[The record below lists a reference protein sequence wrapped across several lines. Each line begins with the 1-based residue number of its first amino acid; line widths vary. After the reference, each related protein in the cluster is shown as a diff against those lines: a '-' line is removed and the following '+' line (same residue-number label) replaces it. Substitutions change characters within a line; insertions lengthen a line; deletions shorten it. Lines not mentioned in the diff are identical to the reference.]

1 MKSTQWQT
9 GRYPRQTSCQMLSL
23 LASKIILT
31 KCLLFSLL
39 IIKSANANAKAIKQE
54 GLIMNPQNSIHQT
67 LESLILKLTAIHM
80 AIFIIL
86 NMTLSL
92 RHLLSHKVD
101 NNIKKHNILTM
112 LSSKCTLSITM
123 IRSPS

>member
-1 MKSTQWQT
+1 MKSTRWQT

-23 LASKIILT
+23 LGSKIILT

-39 IIKSANANAKAIKQE
+39 IIKSVNANAKAIKQE

>member
-1 MKSTQWQT
+1 MKSTLWQT
-9 GRYPRQTSCQMLSL
+9 GPYPRQTSCQMLSL
-23 LASKIILT
+23 QASKIIFT
-31 KCLLFSLL
+31 KCLQFSLL
-39 IIKSANANAKAIKQE
+39 TIKSANANAKAIKQE
-54 GLIMNPQNSIHQT
+54 GLIMTPQNSIHQT
-67 LESLILKLTAIHM
+67 LESLILKLTAIHK

>member
-1 MKSTQWQT
+1 MKSTLWQT
-9 GRYPRQTSCQMLSL
+9 GPYPRQTSCQMLSL

-67 LESLILKLTAIHM
+67 LESLILKLTAINI

-86 NMTLSL
+86 NMILSL
-92 RHLLSHKVD
+92 RHLFSHKVD
-101 NNIKKHNILTM
+101 NNIKKHNILTI

>member
-1 MKSTQWQT
+1 MKSTRWQT

-23 LASKIILT
+23 QASKIILT

-54 GLIMNPQNSIHQT
+54 GLIMTPQNSIHQT
-67 LESLILKLTAIHM
+67 LESLILKLTAIQK

>member
-1 MKSTQWQT
+1 
-9 GRYPRQTSCQMLSL
+9 MLSL
-23 LASKIILT
+23 QASKIILT

-92 RHLLSHKVD
+92 RHLLSYKVD
-101 NNIKKHNILTM
+101 HNIKKHNILTM